1 MMNQFGNTFQFWSI
15 AGKIDKIEK
24 YRKKGIQLNLV
35 RSGLTDLKEENKNLD
50 EDEKETDKPNEIA
63 NLVKM
68 ILEFNNQNQEEKGL
82 KIVTLDQTL
91 SRLPISLSLL
101 KAGDNS
107 EKT

>member
-1 MMNQFGNTFQFWSI
+1 M
-15 AGKIDKIEK
+15 
-24 YRKKGIQLNLV
+24 V
-35 RSGLTDLKEENKNLD
+35 RSGLTDLKEKNKNLD

>member
-1 MMNQFGNTFQFWSI
+1 M
-15 AGKIDKIEK
+15 
-24 YRKKGIQLNLV
+24 V